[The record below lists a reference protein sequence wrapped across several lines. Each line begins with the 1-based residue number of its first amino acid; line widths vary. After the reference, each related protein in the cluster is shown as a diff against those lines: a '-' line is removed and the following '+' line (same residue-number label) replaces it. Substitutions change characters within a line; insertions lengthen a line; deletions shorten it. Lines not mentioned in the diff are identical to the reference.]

1 MSISF
6 YPKLAASN
14 IKKNAKTYLPYTI
27 SCVLTIAVYYIM
39 GSLASNEDMKKM
51 VGGDIVNYCM
61 ELGSNIVA
69 IFSAI
74 FLFYANSFLMKRR
87 EKEFGLFNIL
97 GMEKKHLAKV
107 VALETL
113 YIGIVSLAVGLIF
126 GISLDKLMYLL
137 ILKLMNLSI
146 TYGFYISTQSI
157 INSLILFG
165 VIFFL
170 IFLNSVRRVYSAK
183 PIELLKSSNLG
194 EREPKAK
201 WLIAIIGAICLGVG
215 YWMALEVRDP
225 IEALSFFFVAV
236 ILVIAGTY
244 LLFTAGSIALLK
256 LLRKNKRYYYKSKHF
271 ISVSG
276 MIYRMK
282 QNAVGLANIC
292 ILSTMVLVM
301 ISSTSSMMI
310 GMQDMIDAR
319 YPYDLTLYSRESEET
334 RTNQVIDIMRDE
346 IKNHSLEIRQEF
358 KYNYLQFAG
367 ARKGNTFIFNT
378 STMDYDRLVELCFVT
393 LDEYNEVMHQNKTL
407 NDNEIL
413 AFSNRDKIDFDTLHI
428 FDRSYQVK
436 EYLDEFIGNGVM
448 ASNIVSGQYIVVKD
462 MDEIDYLYRQ
472 QIAAYGDNASEIKY
486 SYSADVSGTK
496 DEKTQLY
503 YDIIDRLTTEEYKF
517 YIENKSEA
525 EGSFVTL
532 YGGIFFLGVFL
543 GFLFIMAMILII
555 YYKQISEGYDD
566 RERFV
571 IMQKVG
577 MSHNEVKKSIHSQII
592 TVFFMPLIM
601 AGIHVCVA
609 FPMME
614 KILGLMNMVNTNLYI
629 LCTVGCFAGFA
640 LLYGIIY
647 LMTARTYY
655 RIVKK

>member
-1 MSISF
+1 MNISF
-6 YPKLAASN
+6 YPKLAAGN

-27 SCVLTIAVYYIM
+27 SCVFTVAVYYIM
-39 GSLASNEDMKKM
+39 GSLASNEDMEKM

-69 IFSAI
+69 IFSLI

-87 EKEFGLFNIL
+87 EKEFGIFNIL

-113 YIGIVSLAVGLIF
+113 YIGIASLSVGLIF
-126 GISLDKLMYLL
+126 GMALDKLMYLL
-137 ILKLMNLSI
+137 ILKVMNLSI
-146 TYGFYISTQSI
+146 TYGFYVSTQSI

-183 PIELLKSSNLG
+183 PIDLLKSSNVG

-201 WLIAIIGAICLGVG
+201 WLIAIIGAVCLGVG

-225 IEALSFFFVAV
+225 TEALVFFFVAV
-236 ILVIAGTY
+236 ILVIVGTY
-244 LLFTAGSIALLK
+244 LLFTAGSIVLLK
-256 LLRKNKRYYYKSKHF
+256 LLRKNKNYYYKPKHF

-319 YPYDLTLYSRESEET
+319 YPYDLTLYSRELEET
-334 RTNQVIDIMRDE
+334 RNDQVIDIMRDE

-358 KYNYLQFAG
+358 KYHYLQFAG

-393 LDEYNEVMHQNKTL
+393 LDEYNEATHQNKTL

-413 AFSNRDKIDFDTLHI
+413 AFSNRDVIDFDTLQI
-428 FDRSYQVK
+428 FDKNYQIK

-448 ASNIVSGQYIVVKD
+448 ASNIVAGQYIVVKD
-462 MDEIDYLYRQ
+462 IDEINYLYEQ
-472 QIAAYGDNASEIKY
+472 QTAAYGDNASEIKC
-486 SYSADVSGTK
+486 SYNVDVSGTK

-503 YDIIDRLTTEEYKF
+503 YDIIDRLAIEEYNF

-525 EGSFVTL
+525 EGSFFTL

-577 MSHNEVKKSIHSQII
+577 MSHSEVKKSIHSQII
-592 TVFFMPLIM
+592 TVFFLPLIT
-601 AGIHVCVA
+601 AGIHVCFA
-609 FPMME
+609 FPMIE

-629 LCTVGCFAGFA
+629 FCTVGCFVGFA

-647 LMTARTYY
+647 SMTAKTYY